1 MSRTSSRGMKPDFS
15 PLSKK
20 HMNIRFQTLSIFNSD
35 FVISRPLI
43 NIPVFPLLAFW
54 SREPPTFRFAVIM
67 QCGLCPSWNI
77 FSEKFVR
84 VIGDKLLYVCKK
96 QAKIH
101 NATTEL
107 LSYYE
112 IA

>member
-1 MSRTSSRGMKPDFS
+1 
-15 PLSKK
+15 
-20 HMNIRFQTLSIFNSD
+20 
-35 FVISRPLI
+35 
-43 NIPVFPLLAFW
+43 
-54 SREPPTFRFAVIM
+54 M
-67 QCGLCPSWNI
+67 QCGLYPSWNI